1 MLIDS
6 FKKCC
11 SEITDEH
18 LEMAK
23 KADFVKV
30 ACAVETALFAKLGL
44 MKGAE
49 KAKYRSIFFNLKDD
63 KNPDFR
69 RRVLLGEIKPEEIV
83 TMTADDMA
91 SDERKKA
98 NEEIRLKALFECE
111 RGQQMQ
117 ASTDQFRCGKCGQRK
132 TTYFELQTRSADEP
146 MTAFITCVNC
156 GARWKH

>member
-1 MLIDS
+1 M
-6 FKKCC
+6 
-11 SEITDEH
+11 
-18 LEMAK
+18 
-23 KADFVKV
+23 
-30 ACAVETALFAKLGL
+30 
-44 MKGAE
+44 
-49 KAKYRSIFFNLKDD
+49 
-63 KNPDFR
+63 
-69 RRVLLGEIKPEEIV
+69 LGEIKPEDIA
-83 TMTADDMA
+83 TLTADDMA
-91 SDERKKA
+91 SDERKKM